1 MNKKVKLME
10 SNVELM
16 CCACS
21 SIINKGDV
29 CVSEY
34 LPNNSSIIFCEACGK
49 RRHKDLDNKE
59 E

>member
-1 MNKKVKLME
+1 MNKKVKLIE

-49 RRHKDLDNKE
+49 RRHKDYA
-59 E
+59 